1 MSKDDICAFCSHSF
15 QYHSGHSEKS
25 DVVCLANKVGSP
37 YYNLDMCGCEAF
49 KSQNI
54 VNRQLDNMH
63 QTARHESKGKLALD
77 QLPVKFLRGVA
88 AVLNFGMLKYAKDN
102 WKQGTDWSEFYGST
116 QRHLLAWWD
125 AEETDPE
132 SGLSHLAHAACN
144 IAFLIYYQDRNVGKD
159 DRDKSPTTQQ
169 HLGDKNPGDRE
180 TTS

>member
-1 MSKDDICAFCSHSF
+1 MNNNDICTFC
-15 QYHSGHSEKS
+15 GHSYRYHDGE
-25 DVVCLANKVGSP
+25 DVDSNVICTYPKEHYTKCN
-37 YYNLDMCGCEAF
+37 CRIF
-49 KSQNI
+49 KSQGI
-54 VNRQLDNMH
+54 VNRQIA
-63 QTARHESKGKLALD
+63 QHESEGKLALD
-77 QLPVKFLRGVA
+77 QLPIKFLRGVA

-125 AEETDPE
+125 GEDNDPE